1 MIPTRGAFVLKENK
15 KAPQQLFF
23 QIHCHFLHKLLILR
37 GGRACYTTAT
47 NIAIFS
53 KKMSVPKQNN
63 HF

>member
-1 MIPTRGAFVLKENK
+1 MIDKPWRFCSERKQKSATTTISPNSL
-15 KAPQQLFF
+15 PFF
-23 QIHCHFLHKLLILR
+23 IHPPILR

>member
-1 MIPTRGAFVLKENK
+1 MTIRGAFVLKENK
-15 KAPQQLFF
+15 KAPQQLFL
-23 QIHCHFLHKLLILR
+23 QIYCHFFTFPPILR

-53 KKMSVPKQNN
+53 KKMSDTKQNN